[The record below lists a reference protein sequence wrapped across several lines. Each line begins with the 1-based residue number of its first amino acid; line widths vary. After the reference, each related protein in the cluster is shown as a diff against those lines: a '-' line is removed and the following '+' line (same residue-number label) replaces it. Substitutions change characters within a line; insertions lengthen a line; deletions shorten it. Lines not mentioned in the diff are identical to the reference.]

1 MTNPPFVHAIDMNPM
16 EMERAAV
23 AGINEHRP
31 MVTILLPS
39 PVEEARFYEHL
50 RHALGASFF
59 MCSERSHL
67 MRPGIQLQ
75 IAGIDV
81 RLTCPQR
88 IEDLMRRNFT

>member
-1 MTNPPFVHAIDMNPM
+1 MTNQPFVLAIDMIRM

-39 PVEEARFYEHL
+39 PVGEARFYDHL
-50 RHALGASFF
+50 RHNLGASFF
-59 MCSERSHL
+59 MCDQRTNL

-75 IAGIDV
+75 VAGIDV

-88 IEDLMRRNFT
+88 IEDLIRRNFT